1 MIKKF
6 VSNPW
11 VILLSYIIG
20 IVGLVVSIYFRSIC
34 GLYLSAKY
42 KTVGNKNSIIE
53 IKTDETNESS
63 YICTIQFG

>member
-34 GLYLSAKY
+34 GFIFECK
-42 KTVGNKNSIIE
+42 V
-53 IKTDETNESS
+53 
-63 YICTIQFG
+63 